1 MNRRITDFGLTKK
14 KRENP
19 EKFNLVPTHDGKTGQ
34 LLFKPRLQSKQD
46 RGNDYVRTGAVTAR
60 ETETRG
66 ERLY

>member
-34 LLFKPRLQSKQD
+34 LLFKPPFKA
-46 RGNDYVRTGAVTAR
+46 NRTVGMIMCALVP
-60 ETETRG
+60 
-66 ERLY
+66 